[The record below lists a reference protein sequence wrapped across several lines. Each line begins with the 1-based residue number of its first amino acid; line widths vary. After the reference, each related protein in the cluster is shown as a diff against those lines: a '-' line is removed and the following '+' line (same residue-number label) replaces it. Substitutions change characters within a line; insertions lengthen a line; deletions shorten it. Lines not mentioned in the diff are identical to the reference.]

1 MRAATGRK
9 RVGIL
14 RSIVVFSCATLAAYG
29 QFKEIKAAPFSPSV
43 ARQKIRTLLE
53 NVNPENR
60 DQTVATISGW
70 LDWYRDILDDELI
83 ARWKSPARANLTVV
97 MAPLADDR
105 VAREVIEF
113 SWHTDRADTFT
124 LAYAPVLG
132 DLMTRYRT
140 SSAPFL
146 NDLLP
151 APLDLTPSE
160 AEAVCRILLDA
171 PDIDTWRKSALQILP
186 RYRAVVDRLLKQDV
200 ASPDQEKSY
209 RALRWRSDLK
219 LDPPPPVTSQKLN
232 TRKPAPM
239 AVNQTPADL
248 YAQRPHLVGQ
258 LPAPVSAYDGPM
270 SGTFQ
275 SSGDP
280 IPQNGEYIFTNI
292 PPVKLLLD
300 FDTKHWEARLEPGE
314 GGTQNLVLRNKGK
327 GSQKRV
333 VVHWSVMP

>member
-1 MRAATGRK
+1 MALSGRK

-14 RSIVVFSCATLAAYG
+14 RTIVAFSCASLAAYG
-29 QFKEIKAAPFSPSV
+29 QFKEIKAAPFSPAV
-43 ARQKIRTLLE
+43 ARQRIRTLLE
-53 NVNPENR
+53 NVNAENR

-70 LDWYRDILDDELI
+70 LDWYRDILDEELI
-83 ARWKSPARANLTVV
+83 ARWKGPARSNLTAI

-105 VAREVIEF
+105 VAREVVEF
-113 SWHTDRADTFT
+113 SWHTDRAATFT
-124 LAYAPVLG
+124 PAYAPLLG
-132 DLMTRYRT
+132 DLMTRYRA

-151 APLDLTPSE
+151 APVDLTPAE

-186 RYRAVVDRLLKQDV
+186 RYRAVADRLLKQDV
-200 ASPDQEKSY
+200 ANPDEEKSY
-209 RALRWRSDLK
+209 RAQRWRSDLK
-219 LDPPPPVTSQKLN
+219 LDPPPPVTSQKFN
-232 TRKPAPM
+232 TRAPVPM

-248 YAQRPHLVGQ
+248 YAQRPHLI
-258 LPAPVSAYDGPM
+258 APPSVAAYDGPM

-280 IPQNGEYIFTNI
+280 IPQNGEYVFTNI
-292 PPVKLLLD
+292 PPVNLLLD
-300 FDTKHWEARLEPGE
+300 FDTRHWEARLEPAE
-314 GGTQNLVLRNKGK
+314 GGTQNLILRNKGK

-333 VVHWSVMP
+333 VVHWSVQP